1 MVSETKLDKSFPQG
15 QFKMSGFSRPF
26 RIYCNSNGGDIM
38 LFVCEDIAVKLIF
51 PEISSIERFYM
62 GINLRKQNL
71 LICCSYNPNMHNAS
85 KHIETLSKS
94 VDFPL

>member
-1 MVSETKLDKSFPQG
+1 MKVSLKVSLKWVASADHLV
-15 QFKMSGFSRPF
+15 
-26 RIYCNSNGGDIM
+26 IM
-38 LFVCEDIAVKLIF
+38 LFVCEYIAVKLIF

-71 LICCSYNPNMHNAS
+71 LICSSYNPNMHNAS

-94 VDFPL
+94 VDFPLWWKFSFDVRF